1 MTSAQKR
8 STAKLALLLSLCLSS
23 VGARADLYTAAVAYK
38 KQDYAEAFREF
49 RELAELGQPRAQFNL
64 AVMYANGE
72 GTTVSYTSAHA
83 WASLARANGDP
94 NADAL
99 VVKLEPQLTPTSLQ
113 ISSQIQAEFGAA
125 SLNSRLMP
133 RFLQG
138 REYADRDPVRPS
150 KPFIPTYPTEARM
163 GGFQGEVYVEF
174 LVAADG
180 RARLPRILYAVPA
193 GMFDS
198 TVRDSVMRS
207 SFLPARVNG
216 MPIAAT
222 VSTFYNFKLQNVTID
237 DYVGLESRV
246 KATLA
251 KAEAGDASAQLM
263 YAMMISGLPQLRQ
276 TYDKALPWFLKAAQA
291 GSPYAQYQIGTGL
304 LQGRGCQCDTA
315 KGDIWL
321 EKAAQADQ
329 PDAQVTLAE
338 HLLRDH
344 PTPETV
350 SGALIWLQRAAKN
363 GNSSAKLY
371 LAALLATSPQP
382 NVHDPARA
390 LELADGIMK
399 ELHDDP
405 SVWEVRA
412 AANAARGDFKSAA
425 KDQARAVKEA
435 ETLGWDLTPLQKRQD
450 LYASNLAF
458 RGDLLAY

>member
-1 MTSAQKR
+1 MTSAQKLA
-8 STAKLALLLSLCLSS
+8 TAKLALLLSLSLSALC
-23 VGARADLYTAAVAYK
+23 ARADLYSASVAYK
-38 KQDYAEAFREF
+38 KQDYAEAFREY
-49 RELAELGQPRAQFNL
+49 RELAELGQPQAQFNL
-64 AVMYANGE
+64 AVMYANGQ
-72 GTTVSYTSAHA
+72 GTATSYTSAHA
-83 WASLARANGDP
+83 WASLARANGDSS
-94 NADAL
+94 ADAL
-99 VVKLEPQLTPTSLQ
+99 VAKLEPQLTPTSLQ
-113 ISSQIQAEFGAA
+113 VSSQIQTQFGSA

-150 KPFIPTYPTEARM
+150 KPFIPTYPVEARRQ
-163 GGFQGEVYVEF
+163 GIQGEVYVEF

-180 RARLPRILYAVPA
+180 RARLPRILYALPS

-198 TVRDSVMRS
+198 AVRDSVLRS
-207 SFLPARVNG
+207 SFLPARING
-216 MPIAAT
+216 TPIAST
-222 VSTFYNFKLQNVTID
+222 VSTFYNFKISNVTVD
-237 DYVGLESRV
+237 DYIGLESRA
-246 KATLA
+246 KSTLA

-304 LQGRGCQCDTA
+304 LQGRGCQCDAA

-344 PTPETV
+344 PTPESV

-371 LAALLATSPQP
+371 LAALLATNPQP

-412 AANAARGDFKSAA
+412 AANAARGDFKAA
-425 KDQARAVKEA
+425 TKDQARAVKEA
-435 ETLGWDLTPLQKRQD
+435 VELGWDLTPLQQRQD
-450 LYASNLAF
+450 LYASNQTWS
-458 RGDLLAY
+458 GDLLAY

>member
-1 MTSAQKR
+1 MTSAQKCA
-8 STAKLALLLSLCLSS
+8 TAKLALVLSLCLSS
-23 VGARADLYTAAVAYK
+23 LCARADLYSASVAYK
-38 KQDYAEAFREF
+38 KQDYAEAFKEY
-49 RELAELGQPRAQFNL
+49 RELAELGQPQAQFNL

-72 GTTVSYTSAHA
+72 GTAVSYTSAHA
-83 WASLARANGDP
+83 WASLARANGDS

-99 VVKLEPQLTPTSLQ
+99 VAKLEPQLTPASLQ
-113 ISSQIQAEFGAA
+113 ISSQIQAQFGTA

-138 REYADRDPVRPS
+138 REYADRDPVRSS
-150 KPFIPTYPTEARM
+150 KPFIPTYPAQARM
-163 GGFQGEVYVEF
+163 QGVQGEVYVEF

-180 RARLPRILYAVPA
+180 RARLPRILYALPS

-198 TVRDSVMRS
+198 AVRDSVLRS
-207 SFLPARVNG
+207 SFLPARING
-216 MPIAAT
+216 TPVAST
-222 VSTFYNFKLQNVTID
+222 VSTFYNFKINNVTVD
-237 DYVGLESRV
+237 DYLGLESRA

-344 PTPETV
+344 PTPESV

-371 LAALLATSPQP
+371 LAALLATNPQP
-382 NVHDPARA
+382 NVRDPARA
-390 LELADGIMK
+390 LELADGIVK

-412 AANAARGDFKSAA
+412 AANAARGDFKAAA
-425 KDQARAVKEA
+425 KDQARAVKGA
-435 ETLGWDLTPLQKRQD
+435 VDLGWDLTPMQKRQD
-450 LYASNLAF
+450 LYASNQAWS
-458 RGDLLAY
+458 GDLLAY

>member
-1 MTSAQKR
+1 MMSAQTR
-8 STAKLALLLSLCLSS
+8 ATLRLALLLCLSS
-23 VGARADLYTAAVAYK
+23 SSFCARADLYSASVAYK
-38 KQDYAEAFREF
+38 KKDYADAFREF

-99 VVKLEPQLTPTSLQ
+99 VVKLEPLLTPTSLQ
-113 ISSQIQAEFGAA
+113 ISSQIQAQFGPA

-138 REYADRDPVRPS
+138 REYADRDPVRRS
-150 KPFIPTYPTEARM
+150 KPYIPEYPREARM
-163 GGFQGEVYVEF
+163 QGIQGEVYVEF

-180 RARLPRILYAVPA
+180 RARLPRILYAVPT
-193 GMFDS
+193 GVFDGA
-198 TVRDSVMRS
+198 VRDSVLRS
-207 SFLPARVNG
+207 SFLPAPING
-216 MPIAAT
+216 TPIAST
-222 VSTFYNFKLQNVTID
+222 ISTFYNFKLSNVTID
-237 DYVGLESRV
+237 NYEGLESRA
-246 KATLA
+246 KSTLA
-251 KAEAGDASAQLM
+251 KAEAGDASAQLI
-263 YAMMISGLPQLRQ
+263 YAMMISGLPQLHQ
-276 TYDKALPWFLKAAQA
+276 TYEKALPWFLKAAQA

-304 LQGRGCQCDTA
+304 LQGRGCQCDTG

-344 PTPETV
+344 PRPDSV
-350 SGALIWLQRAAKN
+350 SGALIWLQRAAKS

-382 NVHDPARA
+382 GVRDPARS
-390 LELADGIMK
+390 LELIDGIVK
-399 ELHDDP
+399 ELSGDP
-405 SVWEVRA
+405 SVWDVRA
-412 AANAARGDFKSAA
+412 AANAARGDFKAA
-425 KDQARAVKEA
+425 LKDQTRAVQEA
-435 ETLGWDLTPLQKRQD
+435 TALGWDLTPLQNRQD
-450 LYASNLAF
+450 LYASSQAWS
-458 RGDLLAY
+458 GDLLAY

>member
-1 MTSAQKR
+1 MTSAQKCA
-8 STAKLALLLSLCLSS
+8 TAKLALLLSLSLSALC
-23 VGARADLYTAAVAYK
+23 ARADLHSASVAYE
-38 KQDYAEAFREF
+38 KQDYAVAFREF
-49 RELAELGQPRAQFNL
+49 RELAELGQPQAQFNL

-72 GTTVSYTSAHA
+72 GTATSFTSAHA
-83 WASLARANGDP
+83 WASLARANG
-94 NADAL
+94 NSKADAL

-113 ISSQIQAEFGAA
+113 ISSQIQAQFGPA

-138 REYADRDPVRPS
+138 REYADRDPVRLS
-150 KPFIPTYPTEARM
+150 KAFMPAYPAEARLR
-163 GGFQGEVYVEF
+163 GIQGEVYVEF

-193 GMFDS
+193 GMFDG

-216 MPIAAT
+216 TPIA
-222 VSTFYNFKLQNVTID
+222 STASNFYNFKLQNVTID
-237 DYVGLESRV
+237 NYVGLEARA
-246 KATLA
+246 KTTLA

-263 YAMMISGLPQLRQ
+263 YAMMIAGLPQLRQ

-304 LQGRGCQCDTA
+304 LQGRGCQCETA

-329 PDAQVTLAE
+329 ADAQVTLAE

-344 PTPETV
+344 PTPESV
-350 SGALIWLQRAAKN
+350 SAALIWLQRAAKS

-390 LELADGIMK
+390 LELADAIIK

-405 SVWEVRA
+405 SVWEVHA
-412 AANAARGDFKSAA
+412 AANAARGDFKAA
-425 KDQARAVKEA
+425 VKDQARAVKEA
-435 ETLGWDLTPLQKRQD
+435 ETLGWDLTPLQRRQD
-450 LYASNLAF
+450 LYASNQTWS
-458 RGDLLAY
+458 GDLLAY